1 MQINRLFEII
11 YILLQQESVTAKEIA
26 ERFEVSTRTIY
37 RDVETLSESGIPVY
51 MSKGK
56 GGGISL
62 LSDFVLDRTVITE
75 LERKEILSSLHAIK
89 SVNLEDE
96 DLALKK
102 LSNLFGG
109 VDADWI
115 EVDFGFWSDGKREAT
130 LFQNLKVAI
139 LEKKVIQ
146 CRYNSEKGEELNRTI
161 EPLKLVFKGVSWYLY
176 GYCKMREDYRFF
188 KLKRLHNIII
198 LKDTFSRICPKNI
211 LNYDSSFDKTEHMK
225 VSLKINKK
233 VAYRV
238 FDDFETYHRLPD
250 GSFLIEGLFP
260 QSEWFINQI
269 INYGENCEVL
279 EPKELKKHIKDKLI
293 AILKGY

>member
-1 MQINRLFEII
+1 M
-11 YILLQQESVTAKEIA
+11 TAKELA

-62 LSDFVLDRTVITE
+62 LSDFVLDKTVITE
-75 LERKEILSSLHAIK
+75 LERKEILSSLYAIK
-89 SVNLEDE
+89 SVNLEDK
-96 DLALKK
+96 DLALQK

-115 EVDFGFWSDGKREAT
+115 EVVFGFWSDGKREAA

-146 CRYNSEKGEELNRTI
+146 CRYTSEKGEELNRTI

-176 GYCKMREDYRFF
+176 GYCKIREDYRFF

-198 LKDTFSRICPKNI
+198 LKDTFTRRCPKNI
-211 LNYDSSFDKTEHMK
+211 LNYDNSWDKTEHMK

-238 FDDFETYHRLPD
+238 FDDFETYQILPD

-260 QSEWFINQI
+260 KSEWFMNQI

-279 EPKELKKHIKDKLI
+279 EPTELKALIKDKLI